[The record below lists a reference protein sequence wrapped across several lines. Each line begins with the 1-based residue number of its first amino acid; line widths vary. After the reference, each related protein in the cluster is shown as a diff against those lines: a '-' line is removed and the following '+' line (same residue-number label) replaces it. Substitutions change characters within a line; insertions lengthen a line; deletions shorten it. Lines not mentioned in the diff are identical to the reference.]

1 MSFVSTEDRITKGS
15 SLIIDLAKQ
24 DYAVRL
30 TDLAK
35 NYIGAILDVKS
46 KKCKIVAIS
55 TTYGFNGSNVVNS
68 YEKFNQLLTNLSER
82 LNVYDML
89 INTIEQSQLVKTP
102 EEADLVIGLTKDV
115 DINALTNAEVL
126 NKLIF

>member
-68 YEKFNQLLTNLSER
+68 YEKFNQLLTNLPER

>member
-1 MSFVSTEDRITKGS
+1 
-15 SLIIDLAKQ
+15 
-24 DYAVRL
+24 
-30 TDLAK
+30 
-35 NYIGAILDVKS
+35 
-46 KKCKIVAIS
+46 
-55 TTYGFNGSNVVNS
+55 
-68 YEKFNQLLTNLSER
+68 
-82 LNVYDML
+82 ML